1 MIPSLSPPGK
11 HTLILKVIFMEFI
24 ICHERLVTPC
34 IAIYAGNFKYTFW
47 KRWVLDTSHEQRKAV
62 SVRMITARSAH
73 CEPSGWDELAAARR
87 GCPERG
93 VAHGLEASR
102 TLLLCKWNKSDTG
115 QHDGVPAFKQCDLL
129 YLPSLYVF
137 SHFMRKQRVTTKCNT
152 RSSHRK
158 FTAFH
163 QSAVFYWITLEYS
176 LLLQKVPIVCQLA
189 LGKDYLLPK
198 AEKINHPSSYEI
210 HLILQEDFR

>member
-11 HTLILKVIFMEFI
+11 HILTLKVIFMEFI

-47 KRWVLDTSHEQRKAV
+47 KRWVLDTSHEQRKLV
-62 SVRMITARSAH
+62 SVRMMTARSAH
-73 CEPSGWDELAAARR
+73 CEPSGRDELAAARR

-93 VAHGLEASR
+93 AAHGLEASR
-102 TLLLCKWNKSDTG
+102 TLLLRKWDKSDTA
-115 QHDGVPAFKQCDLL
+115 QHDGVPAFKQRDLL

-137 SHFMRKQRVTTKCNT
+137 SHFMRKQCVTTKCNT
-152 RSSHRK
+152 HSSCRE

-163 QSAVFYWITLEYS
+163 HRVQYFTE
-176 LLLQKVPIVCQLA
+176 LLWNILCYYRKCPLCA
-189 LGKDYLLPK
+189 SWHW
-198 AEKINHPSSYEI
+198 EKIICY
-210 HLILQEDFR
+210 LKQRK